1 MVITDFADDRIDLT
15 AFGFAPSE
23 FGQHVTIEENG
34 FVIAVGGVVIRVEV
48 GVELGLRDFTG

>member
-34 FVIAVGGVVIRVEV
+34 FVIDTGEVVIRVEV
-48 GVELGLRDFTG
+48 GVESDLADFMG